1 MPSRADM
8 LGQRAIGGEKALGL
22 SWGLEALQAP
32 LALAGRLVGKLRAV
46 IHVVVLPVFHP
57 RQDLL
62 FRCIITFPFVGDD
75 DAWNILAAFE
85 ELTEER
91 LDGDLTAPSL
101 PQHIEHSPLLV
112 DGPPQV
118 VTYAVNGQ
126 KHRIQMPRVP
136 RSGVLTL
143 ELVGI
148 GVPERPAP
156 LTNGFIGDHYA
167 SYTSSF
173 FDVAVAEA
181 EADIPPDA
189 MADDLGWETMVL
201 LKIQGWWAQTTNM
214 AHQGSAGQATQ
225 QVDHTPAPYPLKK
238 KGMISTKRIFTIVMP
253 GKIMA

>member
-1 MPSRADM
+1 M

-85 ELTEER
+85 ELAEER
-91 LDGDLTAPSL
+91 LGGNLSAPSL
-101 PQHIEHSPLLV
+101 HQHIEYSPVLV

-118 VTYAVNGQ
+118 VTCAVNGQ

-136 RSGVLTL
+136 RSGVSTP

-148 GVPERPAP
+148 RVPERPASM
-156 LTNGFIGDHYA
+156 TNGFIGHHHA

-189 MADDLGWETMVL
+189 MADDLGWETMIL
-201 LKIQGWWAQTTNM
+201 LKIRG
-214 AHQGSAGQATQ
+214 
-225 QVDHTPAPYPLKK
+225 
-238 KGMISTKRIFTIVMP
+238 
-253 GKIMA
+253 